1 MRRDKAAKTQ
11 RLKTLKRHN
20 APKAARRRGSSAVGQ
35 ETKVARLTRELKEA
49 HEQQTA
55 TADVLKLISRSTF
68 DLQAVFQTLIEL
80 AARLCRAEK
89 AGFWRLTDGK
99 FQSVAVRGFQ
109 QDYLDYVQ
117 AHPLKLDRSSIG
129 GRAVLERAI
138 VHIQDVLADPEFTR
152 FEDQKLGDFR
162 TALGVPLMRE
172 GIAIGAM
179 FLSRSTIDPFTQ
191 QEIELVTT
199 FADQAV
205 IAIENVRLFDE
216 VQARTRDLSESLE
229 RQTATSEVL
238 QIISTSPEELKPVFE
253 AMLENATRLCE
264 AKFGILF
271 RVKDGAAVP
280 VATLGV
286 PETFM
291 ELVQHRPLRPS
302 QNAPIM
308 RAARTKQIVHVLDLS
323 KEQVY
328 FERDPMVV
336 VGVETVGIRTLL
348 VVPMVKD
355 DEFIGSITIFRQ
367 EVRPFTDKQIELVAN
382 FAKQAVI
389 AIENT
394 RLLGELRQRTDD
406 LTESLEQQ
414 TATSEVLRVISSSPG
429 ELESVFNSILDNA
442 VRICG
447 ARFGNLALCENGT
460 MRIAAMHNAPLEFEK
475 LRRGNPDHSAGRV
488 TARRGGADQAKTSR
502 CRSDR
507 RRAVCQIR
515 IGYGSWRALHAC
527 SSDAQG
533 RRADRRNQYL
543 SPGSTS
549 FHRQT
554 DRAA

>member
-1 MRRDKAAKTQ
+1 M
-11 RLKTLKRHN
+11 
-20 APKAARRRGSSAVGQ
+20 
-35 ETKVARLTRELKEA
+35 
-49 HEQQTA
+49 
-55 TADVLKLISRSTF
+55 
-68 DLQAVFQTLIEL
+68 
-80 AARLCRAEK
+80 
-89 AGFWRLTDGK
+89 
-99 FQSVAVRGFQ
+99 
-109 QDYLDYVQ
+109 
-117 AHPLKLDRSSIG
+117 
-129 GRAVLERAI
+129 LERAI

-323 KEQVY
+323 EEQVY
-328 FERDPMVV
+328 F
-336 VGVETVGIRTLL
+336 
-348 VVPMVKD
+348 
-355 DEFIGSITIFRQ
+355 
-367 EVRPFTDKQIELVAN
+367 
-382 FAKQAVI
+382 
-389 AIENT
+389 
-394 RLLGELRQRTDD
+394 
-406 LTESLEQQ
+406 
-414 TATSEVLRVISSSPG
+414 
-429 ELESVFNSILDNA
+429 
-442 VRICG
+442 
-447 ARFGNLALCENGT
+447 
-460 MRIAAMHNAPLEFEK
+460 
-475 LRRGNPDHSAGRV
+475 
-488 TARRGGADQAKTSR
+488 
-502 CRSDR
+502 
-507 RRAVCQIR
+507 RA
-515 IGYGSWRALHAC
+515 
-527 SSDAQG
+527 
-533 RRADRRNQYL
+533 
-543 SPGSTS
+543 
-549 FHRQT
+549 
-554 DRAA
+554 

>member
-264 AKFGILF
+264 AKFGIL
-271 RVKDGAAVP
+271 VP
-280 VATLGV
+280 G
-286 PETFM
+286 
-291 ELVQHRPLRPS
+291 
-302 QNAPIM
+302 
-308 RAARTKQIVHVLDLS
+308 
-323 KEQVY
+323 
-328 FERDPMVV
+328 
-336 VGVETVGIRTLL
+336 
-348 VVPMVKD
+348 
-355 DEFIGSITIFRQ
+355 
-367 EVRPFTDKQIELVAN
+367 
-382 FAKQAVI
+382 
-389 AIENT
+389 
-394 RLLGELRQRTDD
+394 QRW
-406 LTESLEQQ
+406 
-414 TATSEVLRVISSSPG
+414 
-429 ELESVFNSILDNA
+429 
-442 VRICG
+442 
-447 ARFGNLALCENGT
+447 
-460 MRIAAMHNAPLEFEK
+460 
-475 LRRGNPDHSAGRV
+475 RGCASRN
-488 TARRGGADQAKTSR
+488 ARRT
-502 CRSDR
+502 
-507 RRAVCQIR
+507 
-515 IGYGSWRALHAC
+515 
-527 SSDAQG
+527 
-533 RRADRRNQYL
+533 
-543 SPGSTS
+543 
-549 FHRQT
+549 
-554 DRAA
+554 

>member
-1 MRRDKAAKTQ
+1 M
-11 RLKTLKRHN
+11 
-20 APKAARRRGSSAVGQ
+20 
-35 ETKVARLTRELKEA
+35 
-49 HEQQTA
+49 
-55 TADVLKLISRSTF
+55 LKLISRSTF

-80 AARLCRAEK
+80 AALLCRAEK

-264 AKFGILF
+264 AKFGILSGSKMA
-271 RVKDGAAVP
+271 RLCQSQRSAY
-280 VATLGV
+280 
-286 PETFM
+286 
-291 ELVQHRPLRPS
+291 LRRLWS
-302 QNAPIM
+302 
-308 RAARTKQIVHVLDLS
+308 L
-323 KEQVY
+323 
-328 FERDPMVV
+328 F
-336 VGVETVGIRTLL
+336 
-348 VVPMVKD
+348 
-355 DEFIGSITIFRQ
+355 
-367 EVRPFTDKQIELVAN
+367 
-382 FAKQAVI
+382 
-389 AIENT
+389 NT
-394 RLLGELRQRTDD
+394 
-406 LTESLEQQ
+406 
-414 TATSEVLRVISSSPG
+414 
-429 ELESVFNSILDNA
+429 
-442 VRICG
+442 
-447 ARFGNLALCENGT
+447 ARFG
-460 MRIAAMHNAPLEFEK
+460 
-475 LRRGNPDHSAGRV
+475 
-488 TARRGGADQAKTSR
+488 QAKTLPL
-502 CRSDR
+502 C
-507 RRAVCQIR
+507 VPPE
-515 IGYGSWRALHAC
+515 
-527 SSDAQG
+527 
-533 RRADRRNQYL
+533 RNRL
-543 SPGSTS
+543 CMFSI
-549 FHRQT
+549 
-554 DRAA
+554 